1 MMDEKLIHQIQRE
14 GAEAL
19 LDAGV
24 SLPLKDIRLPFLKT
38 PLRLRLTM
46 KRPTMERQIQMAQT
60 YLSMETTLK
69 EFTSLDYNGQMV
81 FLTKHGKKLSRIIAL
96 TMGHWWLPISVLS
109 WFVRRFMKWE
119 YQKNAFEQ
127 FVTLMGTQS
136 FIPIIRSVELTNPMK
151 LRLSQ
156 RKKGS

>member
-1 MMDEKLIHQIQRE
+1 MDEKLIYQIQRE

-46 KRPTMERQIQMAQT
+46 KRPTMERQIQIAQT
-60 YLSMETTLK
+60 FLSMETTLK

-136 FIPIIRSVELTNPMK
+136 FIPIIRSAELTNPMK

>member
-1 MMDEKLIHQIQRE
+1 MDEKLIHQIQRE
-14 GAEAL
+14 GAKAL

-24 SLPLKDIRLPFLKT
+24 SLPLKDIRLPFLKR

-46 KRPTMERQIQMAQT
+46 KRPTMERQIQIAQT

-96 TMGHWWLPISVLS
+96 TMGHWWLPISVIS

-119 YQKNAFEQ
+119 YQKNAFER

-136 FIPIIRSVELTNPMK
+136 FIPIIRSAEMTNPMK

>member
-1 MMDEKLIHQIQRE
+1 MDEKLIHQIQRE

-46 KRPTMERQIQMAQT
+46 KRPTMERQIQIAQT

-96 TMGHWWLPISVLS
+96 TMGHWWLPISVIS

>member
-1 MMDEKLIHQIQRE
+1 MMDEKLIHRIQRE

-24 SLPLKDIRLPFLKT
+24 SLPLKDIRLPFMKT

-46 KRPTMERQIQMAQT
+46 KRPTMERQIQIAQT

-96 TMGHWWLPISVLS
+96 TMGHWWLPISVIS

>member
-1 MMDEKLIHQIQRE
+1 
-14 GAEAL
+14 
-19 LDAGV
+19 
-24 SLPLKDIRLPFLKT
+24 
-38 PLRLRLTM
+38 
-46 KRPTMERQIQMAQT
+46 
-60 YLSMETTLK
+60 METTLK

-96 TMGHWWLPISVLS
+96 TMGHWWLPISVIS

-119 YQKNAFEQ
+119 YQKNAFER

>member
-1 MMDEKLIHQIQRE
+1 MDEKLIHQIQRE

-46 KRPTMERQIQMAQT
+46 KRPTMERQIQIAQT

>member
-1 MMDEKLIHQIQRE
+1 MDEKLIYQIQRE

-46 KRPTMERQIQMAQT
+46 KRPTMERQIQIAQT

-96 TMGHWWLPISVLS
+96 TMGHWWLPISVIS

-119 YQKNAFEQ
+119 YQKNAFER

-136 FIPIIRSVELTNPMK
+136 FIPIIRSAEMTNPMK

>member
-1 MMDEKLIHQIQRE
+1 MDEKLIYQIQRE

-24 SLPLKDIRLPFLKT
+24 SLPLKDIHLPFMKT

-46 KRPTMERQIQMAQT
+46 KRPTMERQIQIAQT
-60 YLSMETTLK
+60 FLSMETTLK

-96 TMGHWWLPISVLS
+96 TMGHWWLPISVIS

-119 YQKNAFEQ
+119 YQKNAFER

>member
-1 MMDEKLIHQIQRE
+1 MDEKLIYQIQRE

-24 SLPLKDIRLPFLKT
+24 SLPLKDIHLPFMKT

-46 KRPTMERQIQMAQT
+46 KRPTMERQIQIAQT
-60 YLSMETTLK
+60 FLSMETTLK

-119 YQKNAFEQ
+119 YQKNAFER

>member
-1 MMDEKLIHQIQRE
+1 MDEKLIHQIQRE

-24 SLPLKDIRLPFLKT
+24 SLPLKDIRLPFLKRA
-38 PLRLRLTM
+38 LRLRLTM
-46 KRPTMERQIQMAQT
+46 KRPTMERQIQIAQT

-96 TMGHWWLPISVLS
+96 TMGHWWLPISVIS